1 MCRLW
6 KRKKMISL
14 FLLLMV
20 IMVTVSPATGTADET
35 DCKKALMKCLVD
47 AGLSGATV
55 NPLPNGPKMSI
66 SEPTG
71 VCDNF
76 RVNPPTA
83 L

>member
-55 NPLPNGPKMSI
+55 NPYVGLGWATHCIMGYSFCLQYL
-66 SEPTG
+66 EEE
-71 VCDNF
+71 
-76 RVNPPTA
+76 
-83 L
+83 